1 MTRKLLKSYIIFFLK
16 QFAKIWCN
24 IDMQLF
30 GLVFHN
36 NKISKIKVFLVFR
49 FKKKSESLLAK
60 KFYFAFKRFV

>member
-1 MTRKLLKSYIIFFLK
+1 
-16 QFAKIWCN
+16 
-24 IDMQLF
+24 MQLF